1 MILTTMQK
9 IFGWIER
16 VVICVAIIGFVLVLM
31 SSLGGATIMVLSLAF
46 LSLVYFA
53 AGYFQPAQTGQK
65 PSFKVALL
73 KVLSGFTLS
82 ILVIGFL
89 FKFMLWNG
97 AAIMLLVG
105 LIGTVIAA
113 IAAFA
118 LTRVDYNVSGIIRR
132 SAIWTGLG
140 LVLFFTSSTTLF
152 ELHNPNDSVLVEK
165 FSAREAHPGDPTYQA
180 DFDEYRRQHHS
191 QHNEQ

>member
-1 MILTTMQK
+1 MQK
-9 IFGWIER
+9 VFGWIER
-16 VVICVAIIGFVLVLM
+16 VVICVAIIGFLLVLT
-31 SSLGGATIMVLSLAF
+31 SSLGGATIMIWSLAF
-46 LSLVYFA
+46 LSFIYFA
-53 AGYFQPAQTGQK
+53 AGYFQPTQTGQK
-65 PSFKVALL
+65 QSVKVAVL
-73 KVLSGFTLS
+73 KIMSGFTLS

-105 LIGTVIAA
+105 MVGTLIAA

-118 LTRVDYNVSGIIRR
+118 LTRADYNVHGIIRR

-140 LVLFFTSSTTLF
+140 LVLFFTNSTTLF

-191 QHNEQ
+191 QHNKQ